1 MEILG
6 EKKFSDIHAQLLI
19 LIPKERD
26 FDTEKVNDKC
36 VGNLNSTRGKQACK
50 VEKMQMLGI
59 KLRAQNSFK
68 QKYDIHSRNSTQL
81 MQLSV
86 PILAR
91 SFTQLKQH
99 FGAYSRRETS
109 NY

>member
-6 EKKFSDIHAQLLI
+6 ENKFSDIHAQLLI

-59 KLRAQNSFK
+59 KLRAQNSLN
-68 QKYDIHSRNSTQL
+68 QKYHIHARNSTQL
-81 MQLSV
+81 MQLSA

-91 SFTQLKQH
+91 SFTHIKQH
-99 FGAYSRRETS
+99 VGAYPRRETS